1 MFVFVSGHA
10 YLCACVRNYMRIC
23 FCTRFV
29 PIINC
34 MCTLFAQ
41 PKHLRDLIGE
51 ELDKWGDRGA
61 LTSLHTSTSSNII
74 PHSHLTPRTHTH
86 ALTAAL
92 NLFQILTHTLADSH
106 THTHTHT
113 HARIYI
119 CVRTLVRTHTYMHTH
134 THARTHA
141 HSCRRS
147 FRRPA
152 PVGND

>member
-74 PHSHLTPRTHTH
+74 PHSHLTDPSYTH
-86 ALTAAL
+86 AC
-92 NLFQILTHTLADSH
+92 THSGPQPLPNPHAYTCRLA
-106 THTHTHT
+106 HTHTHT
-113 HARIYI
+113 HARTHLYM
-119 CVRTLVRTHTYMHTH
+119 RTNTRAHSHIHAYS
-134 THARTHA
+134 HARTHA
-141 HSCRRS
+141 RTQLSKVISKACAR
-147 FRRPA
+147 
-152 PVGND
+152 G